1 MTSHWRSMTSL
12 VSVIAIP
19 LLFGVGPANGAS
31 FSCKRAS
38 TPDERAI
45 CANETLSQQDTQVDR
60 TYRLA
65 VGKLGKSIVADGARG
80 FLNERRKCG
89 ADQSCI
95 SNVQNRMI
103 GYYNDLLANPGTGSA
118 VGSVVP
124 YGSRA
129 GMETTVIR
137 ADGLGTAKAIIETE
151 HTRENAKAFC
161 REYVL
166 TASEKCIRETLRD
179 VQLVGTLI
187 ADCTSGEFSSF
198 GGEALTH
205 RRDGTIF
212 NRDNNEVL
220 DGSMASGEP
229 VYSAQYEKLC
239 PGN

>member
-1 MTSHWRSMTSL
+1 MTLPLRFMASL

-19 LLFGVGPANGAS
+19 LLFGVGAASGAS

-45 CANETLSQQDTQVDR
+45 CASETLSQQDIQVDR

-65 VGKLGKSIVADGARG
+65 VGKFGKSIVADAARG
-80 FLNERRKCG
+80 FLNERRSCRTNHR
-89 ADQSCI
+89 CI
-95 SNVQNRMI
+95 SDVQNRMI
-103 GYYNDLLANPGTGSA
+103 DHYNDLLTKPGNGST

-129 GMETTVIR
+129 GMETTVVN
-137 ADGLGTAKAIIETE
+137 AYGLGTAKAMIETE

-161 REYVL
+161 REYVQ
-166 TASEKCIRETLRD
+166 TASEKCIQETLRD
-179 VQLVGTLI
+179 VEPKGTLI

-198 GGEALTH
+198 SGEALT
-205 RRDGTIF
+205 RRGDGTIF
-212 NRDNNEVL
+212 NRDTNEVL
-220 DGSMASGEP
+220 DGSMAIGEP

-239 PGN
+239 PTE